1 MYPVSPINT
10 VAGHSMLQPLMEAL
24 KINNNLKPANSLPIN
39 TNGTLQQN
47 AKKSINDVTYD
58 SYGRIRITPAKVLL
72 GYA

>member
-1 MYPVSPINT
+1 MHPISPINT

-47 AKKSINDVTYD
+47 AKKSIHDVIYD
-58 SYGRIRITPAKVLL
+58 SYGRIRITPEKILL